1 MVKTRSKPGSATT
14 APPKAAKATLKTLDA
29 PVENPP
35 QLVVLPKDAFPEA
48 RIVTIDSSR
57 YFICPTK
64 GFYEFTRI
72 SAPKATPRSWLL
84 APDRSSSTTPSA
96 EQEEEEENGYVLS
109 NPSLL
114 LATPIDPLFLL
125 LPSLA
130 EDITS
135 SSTEYLAP
143 SDYLSKLANS
153 SPHLS
158 QILHAGSLPHILSN
172 RIEAVSDCMDMG
184 DDEKMY
190 ALSLPKLVEEIVQK
204 ARRMAAK
211 PLPKSMEE
219 RFVKSAMDVP
229 VLSIRREESGLS
241 VHGNEGQAT
250 VEGATETETESLS
263 TSKEEG
269 ESQDSTT
276 SVETAATSISSTTS
290 TPEDQKDQE
299 IAHLL
304 RLRTSL
310 DFLLKSYI
318 PQTLHPLLSPL
329 FSKSIDFSP
338 LTAHLARI
346 AALKKEAQALRS
358 IGENFSRKRA
368 LGEEDEGRE
377 EIKKRKKEEEEKKK
391 RGVSQG
397 VRKLAKVDRSGMKSL
412 ASFFGK
418 K

>member
-1 MVKTRSKPGSATT
+1 
-14 APPKAAKATLKTLDA
+14 
-29 PVENPP
+29 
-35 QLVVLPKDAFPEA
+35 
-48 RIVTIDSSR
+48 
-57 YFICPTK
+57 
-64 GFYEFTRI
+64 
-72 SAPKATPRSWLL
+72 
-84 APDRSSSTTPSA
+84 
-96 EQEEEEENGYVLS
+96 
-109 NPSLL
+109 
-114 LATPIDPLFLL
+114 
-125 LPSLA
+125 
-130 EDITS
+130 
-135 SSTEYLAP
+135 
-143 SDYLSKLANS
+143 
-153 SPHLS
+153 
-158 QILHAGSLPHILSN
+158 
-172 RIEAVSDCMDMG
+172 MDMG

-190 ALSLPKLVEEIVQK
+190 ALSLPKLVEEIVRK

-241 VHGNEGQAT
+241 VHGNEGQPT
-250 VEGATETETESLS
+250 VEGATETETESQS
-263 TSKEEG
+263 TITKEED
-269 ESQDSTT
+269 SQDSTT
-276 SVETAATSISSTTS
+276 SVETAATSISSTS

-318 PQTLHPLLSPL
+318 PSSLHALLSPL
-329 FSKSIDFSP
+329 LSKSIDFSP

-377 EIKKRKKEEEEKKK
+377 EMKKRKKEEEEKKR